1 MQQSPQSVLIIG
13 SGVFGL
19 TTADAL
25 SKRAGFEN
33 TTITVVDDTFGTGR
47 FPPSDS
53 ASVDSSRIIR
63 ADYSD
68 PAYSALAAEAQIHW
82 RHQDDHQLGGQGR
95 YSETG
100 FVLTANDTGKRA
112 DGQKTGLDY
121 VRGSWKNVVEV
132 TELAGLPK
140 DRIRVLESREALQKE
155 LKTGG
160 YPGDWGYLNGYSGW
174 ADAGRSM
181 EWFYAHVRAKGLVN
195 FIDAKVRELVTEG
208 RKVVGAKLS
217 NGKTLRA
224 DWVMVAAGAWCSD
237 LVDLRGRVEA
247 TGHIL
252 GYLDI
257 TDEEQK
263 EFGKRPVVL
272 NLTTGL
278 FVITPCNNVLK
289 IARHGYGYLNPEV
302 ITTALPVSPNLK
314 REPIVAS
321 RPCTARD
328 DASNAMPYEADQLFR
343 RGLRD
348 LVPGEG
354 IELRPWKD
362 ARVCWYSDTK
372 DADWLVDWHG
382 GGWENLFIATGDSGH
397 AFKFLPVL
405 GDKVVDVMLGKGG
418 ELGKKWRWKE
428 IEDQSVGRVVD
439 GKFQGLITE
448 DGSRGGRPGMILK
461 EEFARLPAKM

>member
-1 MQQSPQSVLIIG
+1 MQSPPKSVLIIG

-25 SKRAGFEN
+25 TQRAGFEN
-33 TTITVVDDTFGTGR
+33 TTVTIVDDTNGTGR
-47 FPPSDS
+47 FPPTDA

-68 PAYSALAAEAQIHW
+68 SAYSSLAAEAQLQW
-82 RHQDDHQLGGQGR
+82 RQQGDHQLGGEGR
-95 YSETG
+95 YCETG

-121 VRGSWKNVVEV
+121 VRGSWKNVVDV
-132 TELAGLPK
+132 TKAAGLPD

-155 LKTGG
+155 MKTTG
-160 YPGDWGYLNGYSGW
+160 YPGDWGYLNTYSGW

-181 EWFYAHVRAKGLVN
+181 EWFSAQVQAKGKVN
-195 FIDAKVRELVTEG
+195 FVDAKVRELVTEG

-217 NGKTLRA
+217 DGKVLRA

-247 TGHIL
+247 TGHVL

-257 TDEEQK
+257 TPEEQK
-263 EFGKRPVVL
+263 ELGKRPVVL

-278 FVITPCNNVLK
+278 FIITPCNNVLK
-289 IARHGYGYLNPEV
+289 IARHGYGYLNPET
-302 ITTALPVSPNLK
+302 ITTALPVSPNHK
-314 REPIVAS
+314 KEPIVAS

-328 DASNAMPYEADQLFR
+328 DASNIMPQEADQLFR

-348 LVPGEG
+348 LVHCHG
-354 IELRPWKD
+354 IETRPWKD
-362 ARVCWYSDTK
+362 ARVCWYSDTR

-405 GDKVVDVMLGKGG
+405 GDKVVDAMLGKAGV
-418 ELGKKWRWKE
+418 LGKKWRWKE
-428 IEDQSVGRVVD
+428 IEDERVGRVVD
-439 GKFQGLITE
+439 GTFVGLITE
-448 DGSRGGRPGMILK
+448 DGSRGGRPGMLLK
-461 EEFARLPAKM
+461 EEFARLSTKL